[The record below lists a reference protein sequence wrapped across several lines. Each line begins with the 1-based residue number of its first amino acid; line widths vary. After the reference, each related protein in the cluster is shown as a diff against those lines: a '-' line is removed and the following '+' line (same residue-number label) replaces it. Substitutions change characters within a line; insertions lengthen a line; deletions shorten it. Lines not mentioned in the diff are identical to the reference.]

1 MRIIG
6 GKYRG
11 RVLKEFSGR
20 EIRPTSDRAR
30 ESLFNILQRKI
41 PGCRFLDLFAG
52 TGGVG
57 IEALSRGAETVWF
70 SDVRRESIA
79 VLKAN
84 LALVKEPDKNVLC
97 CDFRDTLGKMRDK
110 GQKFDVIFIDPPYAS
125 DFGEEALSLI
135 KQYALLSEN
144 GVAVFEH
151 DGVKKCD
158 ALRLTDSRKYGV
170 AVFDFYEDEKNEA

>member
-1 MRIIG
+1 MRVIG

-30 ESLFNILQRKI
+30 ESLFNILQRKV
-41 PGCRFLDLFAG
+41 PGCAFLDLFAG

-57 IEALSRGAETVWF
+57 IEALSRGAATVWF
-70 SDVRRESIA
+70 SDVRKESVA

-84 LALVKEPDKNVLC
+84 LALVKEPDTRVLC
-97 CDFRDTLGKMRDK
+97 CDFRDTLRKMRDL
-110 GQKFDVIFIDPPYAS
+110 GQKFDVIFLDPPYAS
-125 DFGEEALSLI
+125 DLGEAALSLI
-135 KQYALLSEN
+135 AEYGLLTPD

-151 DGVKKCD
+151 DGMRKCD
-158 ALRLTDSRKYGV
+158 ALRLTQSRKYGV
-170 AVFDFYEDEKNEA
+170 AVFDFYEEKSNES